1 MKQNYGLTN
10 QIGYTCG
17 IYCLVIADSIVNNTT
32 IDLEAYYNIVQGCVD
47 KSYTKI
53 GEIFDIN
60 VFKKISDEFF
70 PNITTE
76 IYDIKS
82 INEIKNKLKNNIII
96 MPVQYGDT
104 PHYIVIYQQNSRFI
118 KYYNYSIMNKFF
130 NLKKI
135 IKQNSSIVPAY
146 IWKKKFLKKM
156 SFSEI
161 ILRLILIIAG
171 GRKFHYRN
179 LYCKNILYRAIDNY
193 VIKTNDIDN
202 VNLKGK
208 CILVSKK

>member
-1 MKQNYGLTN
+1 
-10 QIGYTCG
+10 
-17 IYCLVIADSIVNNTT
+17 
-32 IDLEAYYNIVQGCVD
+32 
-47 KSYTKI
+47 
-53 GEIFDIN
+53 
-60 VFKKISDEFF
+60 
-70 PNITTE
+70 
-76 IYDIKS
+76 
-82 INEIKNKLKNNIII
+82 
-96 MPVQYGDT
+96 
-104 PHYIVIYQQNSRFI
+104 
-118 KYYNYSIMNKFF
+118 MNKFF